1 MRKIMRPDKRYT
13 TTRIK
18 SRMFLPNI
26 SNNDVKEE
34 DLHDRSFIFNVYML
48 ITKNLNPF
56 SLKRYIFD
64 VDNRNL
70 VRIFREEC
78 IDQEFFK

>member
-1 MRKIMRPDKRYT
+1 
-13 TTRIK
+13 
-18 SRMFLPNI
+18 MFLPNI